1 MRRSEEVESRVRSRI
16 KVVLRD
22 EEMERSK
29 AKGGKMTGSRKNT
42 RVSSYSTSLV
52 NK

>member
-1 MRRSEEVESRVRSRI
+1 MRRSEAVESGVRSRM
-16 KVVLRD
+16 KAVLRD

-29 AKGGKMTGSRKNT
+29 VKGGKMTGSHKNT

>member
-1 MRRSEEVESRVRSRI
+1 MKRSEEVESEVGSRM

-22 EEMERSK
+22 GEMERSK
-29 AKGGKMTGSRKNT
+29 VKAGKMTGSRKNT